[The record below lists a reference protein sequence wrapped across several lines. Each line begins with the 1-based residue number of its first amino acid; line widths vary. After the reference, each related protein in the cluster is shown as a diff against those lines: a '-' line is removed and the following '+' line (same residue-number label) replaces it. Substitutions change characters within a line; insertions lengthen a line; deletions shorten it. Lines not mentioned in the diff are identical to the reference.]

1 MLHIAHLN
9 SRVALPVPA
18 GIGIIR
24 VVVRNLSIIRENTAG
39 G

>member
-1 MLHIAHLN
+1 MLHIAHLD
-9 SRVALPVPA
+9 SRVAEPVLA
-18 GIGIIR
+18 GIGMIR